1 MQGSALS
8 RQGDIGPGRW
18 LVALA
23 LVSAVHVLTV
33 DWLASQKAVSVP
45 PSAGLVVEAILL
57 AADAPP
63 APDVKVPRA
72 EDPPATFEPVREP
85 RGEPAP
91 EPEPEPEPAPA
102 KEAEPEPSPRA
113 DSVPL
118 AMPEAPSPK
127 APPRRAAKARTTVAP
142 SVARRDRREEY
153 AGAPA
158 GGTSGLAPRAAAT
171 GPRYDAAY
179 LSNPAPSYPP
189 VARRRNLQGRVLVY
203 AVVGPG
209 GDCAR
214 AEVRK
219 TSGHPILDEAA
230 LQAVRAWR
238 FVPATRDGRPVAEGV
253 EIPIVF
259 RLEG

>member
-1 MQGSALS
+1 
-8 RQGDIGPGRW
+8 
-18 LVALA
+18 VA
-23 LVSAVHVLTV
+23 
-33 DWLASQKAVSVP
+33 
-45 PSAGLVVEAILL
+45 VEVILL

-63 APDVKVPRA
+63 APDANAPRA
-72 EDPPATFEPVREP
+72 QDPPATFEP
-85 RGEPAP
+85 
-91 EPEPEPEPAPA
+91 EPEPKPPPA
-102 KEAEPEPSPRA
+102 KEAEPEPSPPA
-113 DSVPL
+113 DSAPL

-142 SVARRDRREEY
+142 AAARRDRREEH

-158 GGTSGLAPRAAAT
+158 GGTSGPAPRVAAT

-189 VARRRNLQGRVLVY
+189 AARRRNLQGRVLVY

-214 AEVRK
+214 AEVRR

>member
-1 MQGSALS
+1 MQGSGPS
-8 RQGDIGPGRW
+8 RHGDIGPGRW
-18 LVALA
+18 LIALA
-23 LVSAVHVLTV
+23 FVSAVHVLTV
-33 DWLASQKAVSVP
+33 DWLASQKAASVP
-45 PSAGLVVEAILL
+45 PSAGLAVEVILL

-63 APDVKVPRA
+63 APDANAPRA
-72 EDPPATFEPVREP
+72 QDPPATFEP
-85 RGEPAP
+85 
-91 EPEPEPEPAPA
+91 EPEPPPA
-102 KEAEPEPSPRA
+102 KEAEPEPSPPA
-113 DSVPL
+113 DSAPL

-127 APPRRAAKARTTVAP
+127 APPRRAAKARTTLA
-142 SVARRDRREEY
+142 SA
-153 AGAPA
+153 A
-158 GGTSGLAPRAAAT
+158 GGNSGPAPRVAAT

-189 VARRRNLQGRVLVY
+189 AARRRNLQGRVLVY

-214 AEVRK
+214 AEVRR